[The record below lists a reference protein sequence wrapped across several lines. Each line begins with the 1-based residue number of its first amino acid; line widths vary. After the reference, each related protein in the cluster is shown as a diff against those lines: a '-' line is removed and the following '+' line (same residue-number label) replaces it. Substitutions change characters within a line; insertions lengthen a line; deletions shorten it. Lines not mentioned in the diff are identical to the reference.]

1 MIIDDL
7 ISTGGSL
14 VEAATALRKQGA
26 LDISAVIVH
35 PVLAG
40 PAVERVENS
49 VLTELVVS
57 NSIPVPENV
66 QNGKIKVLSVA
77 SILAEAI
84 RRIHNDESVS
94 TLFGHVHVEG

>member
-1 MIIDDL
+1 MVL
-7 ISTGGSL
+7 K
-14 VEAATALRKQGA
+14 EHGA

-57 NSIPVPENV
+57 NSIPVPDGI

-77 SILAEAI
+77 TILAEAI

-94 TLFGHVHVEG
+94 TLFGNFQVEG